1 MLNDVVLRG
10 DDLGHAAKSEN
21 LHEWKVA
28 MKTVAYPASRFAVMA
43 FSLMLALPVALS
55 TALALMAGPAEAQK
69 VAQPRGGNPGEWR
82 LIGQTHADH
91 GNDHD
96 AIIVKGPFDN
106 FRKIKFKVT
115 DAPLNMQH
123 MVVTYDNGAPDK
135 IDVRQ
140 NIPQGGESRVID
152 LRGIGKRSVRKIEF
166 WYDTKGFLKGKADV
180 TVFGMK

>member
-1 MLNDVVLRG
+1 M
-10 DDLGHAAKSEN
+10 
-21 LHEWKVA
+21 
-28 MKTVAYPASRFAVMA
+28 
-43 FSLMLALPVALS
+43 FSLSTLS
-55 TALALMAGPAEAQK
+55 TLPTALLVSLCMMAGSVGAQQ
-69 VAQPRGGNPGEWR
+69 VAHPKGGSPGQWR

-96 AIIVKGPFDN
+96 SIIVKGPFDN

-140 NIPQGGESRVID
+140 NIPQGGESRAID
-152 LRGIGKRSVRKIEF
+152 LRGIGKRSVRRVEF

-180 TVFGMK
+180 TVFGKK

>member
-1 MLNDVVLRG
+1 MHTTTIDRLR
-10 DDLGHAAKSEN
+10 AA
-21 LHEWKVA
+21 
-28 MKTVAYPASRFAVMA
+28 F
-43 FSLMLALPVALS
+43 
-55 TALALMAGPAEAQK
+55 TALLLVAAFASPAEAQK
-69 VAQPRGGNPGEWR
+69 VVQPKAGSPGEWR

-91 GNDHD
+91 GADHD

-123 MVVTYDNGAPDK
+123 MVVTYDNGQPDK
-135 IDVRQ
+135 IDIRQ

-152 LRGIGKRSVRKIEF
+152 LSGIGKRSVRRIDF